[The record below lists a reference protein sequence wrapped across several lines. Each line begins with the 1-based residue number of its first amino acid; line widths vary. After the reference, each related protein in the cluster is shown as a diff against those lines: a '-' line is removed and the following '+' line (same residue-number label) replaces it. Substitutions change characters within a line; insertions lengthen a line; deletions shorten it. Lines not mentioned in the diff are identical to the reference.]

1 MKKYRPK
8 WLAIW
13 LRNFRVWRKLIIE
26 SLLGNFADP
35 LIYLIALG
43 FGLGKYVGTL
53 DGLPYLVFLASGIV
67 CSSAMNAATF
77 EGLYSAYTRMTGQKT
92 WDSMLATPLNVS
104 DIVLG
109 ETLWAGTKGL
119 INATAILIVAALLHL
134 VYSWYALLV
143 LPVVFIMAVC
153 FGAFALTMTAF
164 AKSYDFFTYY
174 FTLFIS
180 PMMLL
185 SGVFFPLTKMPAFV
199 KVLAHLSPLYYAIE
213 LIRPL
218 MTNRA
223 LQYPL
228 INLCVIIIF
237 TFIAYTIAVKLMQ
250 KRIIN

>member
-1 MKKYRPK
+1 MNYKPR
-8 WLAIW
+8 WCAIW

-43 FGLGKYVGTL
+43 FGLGRYVGTL

-67 CSSAMNAATF
+67 CSSAMNTATF
-77 EGLYSAYTRMTGQKT
+77 EGLFSAYTRMTTQKT
-92 WDSMLATPLNVS
+92 WDSMLATPLTVS

-109 ETLWAGTKGL
+109 ETLWAGFKGL
-119 INATAILIVAALLHL
+119 ISATAILTVAALLHL
-134 VYSWYALLV
+134 VYSWKALLI
-143 LPVVFIMAVC
+143 LPVVLIMATC
-153 FGAFALTMTAF
+153 FAALALIMTAF

-185 SGVFFPLTKMPAFV
+185 SGVFFPLTKMPIFV
-199 KVLAHLSPLYYAIE
+199 KTLAHISPLYYTIE

-218 MTNRA
+218 MTNQA
-223 LQYPL
+223 LHYPFLNLSIL
-228 INLCVIIIF
+228 ILFTIIAF
-237 TFIAYTIAVKLMQ
+237 GIAAKLLQSRM
-250 KRIIN
+250 IN

>member
-1 MKKYRPK
+1 MNYKPR
-8 WLAIW
+8 WCAIW

-26 SLLGNFADP
+26 SLLGNFANP

-43 FGLGKYVGTL
+43 FGLGRYVGTL

-67 CSSAMNAATF
+67 CSSAMNTATF
-77 EGLYSAYTRMTGQKT
+77 EGLFSAYTRMTTQKT
-92 WDSMLATPLNVS
+92 WDSMLATPLGVS

-119 INATAILIVAALLHL
+119 ISATAILIVAALLHL
-134 VYSWYALLV
+134 VYSWQALFV
-143 LPVVFIMAVC
+143 LPIVFIMATC
-153 FGAFALTMTAF
+153 FAALALIMTAY

-185 SGVFFPLTKMPAFV
+185 SGVFFPLTKMPTFV
-199 KVLAHLSPLYYAIE
+199 KMLAHISPLYYTIE

-218 MTNRA
+218 MTNRP
-223 LQYPL
+223 LQLPL
-228 INLCVIIIF
+228 LNLSVLIIF
-237 TFIAYTIAVKLMQ
+237 TVLAYGIAAKLMH
-250 KRIIN
+250 KRMIS

>member
-1 MKKYRPK
+1 MNYRPK
-8 WLAIW
+8 WFAIW
-13 LRNFRVWRKLIIE
+13 LRNFCVWRKLMIE

-43 FGLGKYVGTL
+43 FGLGSYVGNL
-53 DGLPYLVFLASGIV
+53 DGLPYLVFLSSGIV

-77 EGLYSAYTRMTGQKT
+77 EGLYSAYTRMTAQKT
-92 WDSMLATPLNVS
+92 WDSMLATPINVS

-134 VYSWYALLV
+134 VYSWYALIV
-143 LPVVFIMAVC
+143 LPIVFIMATC

-185 SGVFFPLTKMPAFV
+185 SGVFFPLTKMPIFV
-199 KVLAHLSPLYYAIE
+199 KVLAHFSPLYYAIQ

-218 MTNRA
+218 MTNRSLNA
-223 LQYPL
+223 PFLDMG
-228 INLCVIIIF
+228 VIILF
-237 TFIAYTIAVKLMQ
+237 TIIAYGIAVKLMH
-250 KRIIN
+250 KRMIN